1 MQKPGGRDTV
11 DVRRARGIRQRI
23 RSPAADEGA
32 DRCAHDLRGV
42 FAGHREQVLAVQL
55 GRNVGVAQDL
65 VQRLF
70 DEFGLSFLDHQH
82 RFLAAAEVDHLAV
95 DDRVGHV
102 HHIERHARLAPDIGK
117 SGLAQRRDD
126 AVIHAA
132 LHDDADIVDIAF
144 ERLVHAARVDE
155 FDRGRPA
162 VLDLLLLVQERGRRQ
177 HDAVGVARRLIERA
191 GKWKGGPDIARCG
204 VAKRPCT

>member
-1 MQKPGGRDTV
+1 M
-11 DVRRARGIRQRI
+11 
-23 RSPAADEGA
+23 
-32 DRCAHDLRGV
+32 
-42 FAGHREQVLAVQL
+42 QL

-82 RFLAAAEVDHLAV
+82 RLLAAAEVDHLAV

-117 SGLAQRRDD
+117 SGLAQRGDD

-132 LHDDADIVDIAF
+132 LHDDADIVGIAV

-162 VLDLLLLVQERGRRQ
+162 VLDLLLLVEERGGRQ

-191 GKWKGGPDIARCG
+191 GKRKGGADI
-204 VAKRPCT
+204 VAGGEAAVHMTGAYPHLQHDGRIRRLGQFEGIVHGLDDHFLRNRRMRRAGHNDLPPFR